1 MARNEN
7 VLSVVRKS
15 VCVVASQANQHIFV
29 WWKSLLFAAAALK
42 LYIHASCKVILS
54 HLFNGPQVC
63 VTSSVVCCD
72 LTKKS
77 SRNIYS
83 QHIFFA
89 DAITAPNNNSNFP
102 ATTTDPSGGSG
113 DPSNQN
119 ALGST
124 FPRSKKTQCK
134 SIPNQLFSCW
144 TSVCYLTRWLQ
155 ID

>member
-1 MARNEN
+1 MCSGFSSKPAHFCFGGK
-7 VLSVVRKS
+7 V
-15 VCVVASQANQHIFV
+15 F
-29 WWKSLLFAAAALK
+29 FAAEVLK

-54 HLFNGPQVC
+54 HLFHGPQVC
-63 VTSSVVCCD
+63 VTIFVVCRE

-134 SIPNQLFSCW
+134 SIPNQLFSMW
-144 TSVCYLTRWLQ
+144 TSVCCSTRWLQ
-155 ID
+155 IY

>member
-1 MARNEN
+1 MARNGN

-29 WWKSLLFAAAALK
+29 LVEKFFFAAEVLK

-54 HLFNGPQVC
+54 HLFNGSPSLC
-63 VTSSVVCCD
+63 DNFCVVCRE

-77 SRNIYS
+77 STNIYS

-134 SIPNQLFSCW
+134 STPNKLFFYLGLL
-144 TSVCYLTRWLQ
+144 SV
-155 ID
+155 I

>member
-29 WWKSLLFAAAALK
+29 WWKSFFAAEALK

-72 LTKKS
+72 LTKKV
-77 SRNIYS
+77 RVIFIANTF
-83 QHIFFA
+83 FFA

-144 TSVCYLTRWLQ
+144 TSVCYLTRWSQ

>member
-1 MARNEN
+1 MARNGN

-29 WWKSLLFAAAALK
+29 LVEKFFFAAEVLK
-42 LYIHASCKVILS
+42 LYIQWIILFM
-54 HLFNGPQVC
+54 HRVKLFCPICLMGPQVC
-63 VTSSVVCCD
+63 VTIFVVCRE

-113 DPSNQN
+113 DQSNQN

-134 SIPNQLFSCW
+134 SIPHKLFSIW
-144 TSVCYLTRWLQ
+144 TSVAVV
-155 ID
+155 